1 MADIMETH
9 ADNSPDW
16 GDITMNKKGDTVIKL
31 SLAR

>member
-1 MADIMETH
+1 MADIMETY